1 MNPYS
6 SHIAENAW
14 TLENCSK
21 NRFTWALHIPLNE
34 LVSNKH
40 AAQRNKR
47 MGWSPRLEKFKTGK
61 SESPTSQRL
70 IKTKHFV
77 ESALLFP

>member
-6 SHIAENAW
+6 SHIAEYAW

-40 AAQRNKR
+40 ATQRNKR

-61 SESPTSQRL
+61 IRITDFAKINQD
-70 IKTKHFV
+70 
-77 ESALLFP
+77 

>member
-6 SHIAENAW
+6 SHIAEYAW

-40 AAQRNKR
+40 ATQRNKR
-47 MGWSPRLEKFKTGK
+47 MGWCRDWKNLRRVK